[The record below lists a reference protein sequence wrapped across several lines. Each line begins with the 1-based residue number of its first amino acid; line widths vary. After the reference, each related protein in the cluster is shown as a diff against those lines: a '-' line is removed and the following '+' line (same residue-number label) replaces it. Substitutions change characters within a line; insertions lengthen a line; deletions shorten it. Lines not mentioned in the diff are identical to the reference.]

1 MKKHKYARIPLYL
14 IALSLI
20 FPLAAGCGGEAAET
34 EGEPQIVTQAPLVTT
49 PGAAMEGYDLD
60 LFSEHKINDA
70 VVTAETEAD
79 PEKPTAKEGYKNP
92 KADFDTPVDLSGGRF
107 IPVGDSGILYVELPE
122 PPETTAAET
131 EKAKSGKDKSE
142 KKKETET
149 TAEPAEPDITGLPV
163 YAVIKKGE
171 TFDRY
176 RCSTLE
182 FDAFRVEKGN
192 RQYSA
197 RAGALYDYSGETLI
211 MYPRQSIAD
220 VFEIPAFTITIDES
234 AFEGA
239 ARLIEIY
246 PDAELRYVSN
256 RAFAGCAALTGIILG
271 DSVEFIG
278 DEAFSGCVSLTSLV
292 VGASCRVIGAGVA
305 DGCASLAY
313 VRVNADIFTIK
324 TREGEIPFAE
334 TPWYNETDREFLTI
348 GALLLRY
355 SGAGGEVIIDF
366 SVKYIPEYV
375 FSSENVTKLVM
386 SRDVS
391 LLNYHLWDENIAIQ
405 YT

>member
-1 MKKHKYARIPLYL
+1 MKKINARIPLYL
-14 IALSLI
+14 AALSLV
-20 FPLAAGCGGEAAET
+20 FPLAACGGDAAET
-34 EGEPQIVTQAPLVTT
+34 EGELQIVTQAPLVTT

-60 LFSEHKINDA
+60 LFSEHKTDDA
-70 VVTAETEAD
+70 IVTAETEAD
-79 PEKPTAKEGYKNP
+79 PEKPTANEGYKNP
-92 KADFDTPVDLSGGRF
+92 KADFDDPVDLSGGRF

-122 PPETTAAET
+122 PPETAAEET
-131 EKAKSGKDKSE
+131 EKEKSGKDKSG
-142 KKKETET
+142 KKAETTAET

-182 FDAFRVEKGN
+182 FDAFRVEKGH

-211 MYPRQSIAD
+211 MFPRSSIAD
-220 VFEIPAFTITIDES
+220 VFEIPAFTLAIDES

-239 ARLIEIY
+239 RLVEIY
-246 PDAELRYVSN
+246 PDAELKYVSN
-256 RAFAGCAALTGIILG
+256 RAFAGCAALTKITLG
-271 DSVEFIG
+271 DSVEFVG
-278 DEAFSGCVSLTSLV
+278 DEAFSGCTALTSLV
-292 VGASCRVIGAGVA
+292 IGASCRVIGAGVA

-324 TREGEIPFAE
+324 TREGEIPFSD
-334 TPWYNETDREFLTI
+334 TPWYTETDREFLTL
-348 GALLLRY
+348 GALLIKYTGR
-355 SGAGGEVIIDF
+355 GGEVIIDF

-375 FSSENVTKLVM
+375 FSSDKVTKLVM
-386 SRDVS
+386 SRDVA
-391 LLNYHLWDENIAIQ
+391 LLNYHLWDENITIQ